1 MNNYPIDLNI
11 NKNGERLCR
20 QVRSLF
26 VIMEGR
32 QTIEI
37 CGLKEYNY
45 CVCNIEMNRAI
56 QGRYDGRYMDE

>member
-1 MNNYPIDLNI
+1 M
-11 NKNGERLCR
+11 ERDCAGRYGLF
-20 QVRSLF
+20 F
-26 VIMEGR
+26 VIMERR

>member
-1 MNNYPIDLNI
+1 MPA
-11 NKNGERLCR
+11 GM
-20 QVRSLF
+20 VSFF

-37 CGLKEYNY
+37 FGLKEYNY
-45 CVCNIEMNRAI
+45 YVYNKEMNRAI